1 MPYQLF
7 NEVEILVLVNIYSC
21 ACAIPNCSKEAIG
34 LGSRIQATELITL

>member
-21 ACAIPNCSKEAIG
+21 ACAILNCSQKKLSVWVVAFRQ
-34 LGSRIQATELITL
+34 LS